1 MVVFAVEMNR
11 KFFSPERRNELRVGR
26 LVLFLLNLFG
36 VRRGAISFMKLA
48 LSSFVL
54 LFLAG

>member
-1 MVVFAVEMNR
+1 LVVFAVMNR

-48 LSSFVL
+48 LSSFFL